1 MSRDLQNNE
10 NTSGAPSVS
19 DSSSLRSE
27 CEYAAPAT
35 GFLIVGIGASAGGLA
50 AFETF
55 FRSFPK
61 DASVSMAF
69 VLVQHLAPD
78 HKSGL
83 VELVRSYTD
92 MQVFEI
98 EESMPV
104 RPSCIYVIPPNH
116 ELAIFNGTLQLLQL
130 TEPRNHRLP
139 IDYFFSSLAHD
150 QNQLAIGLIFSGSG
164 SDGSRGV
171 CAIKNFGGMVMV
183 QSPESAEF
191 DGMPQAAIK
200 TGIVDIIS
208 PISEM
213 PGQLLAYAS
222 QINRLGPA
230 SHRSRRASETESAIQ
245 KIFMLIRAR
254 TGHDFTHYKPST
266 IDRRIERRM
275 AVNLVGSLEDYVI
288 KLQQVPAE
296 IDLLF
301 QDLLIGVTSFF
312 RDPEAFEKLEQ
323 TVLPK
328 LVLEKSS
335 VGAPLRV
342 WVCGCSTGEEAYS
355 LAILIHE
362 QLEAASALTEASIN
376 IQIFAS
382 DIDARAIATARTGL
396 YPISIKENV
405 TAKRLARYFTF
416 EAENSAYRIHKKIRD
431 MVIFSEHDVN
441 KDPPFSKLDLISC
454 RNLMIYLGG
463 ELQHKLIP
471 LFHFALQ
478 ANGFLFLGSS
488 EGIGDFEQLFSVV
501 DRHAK
506 LYRRKPDY
514 DGMPRAKWQRSTTM
528 AAFPVDVAQG
538 RIAPTTPVRTSMK
551 SVAEQAVLGLI
562 EPKAALI
569 DAKGNILYL
578 LGRTGSFL
586 EPASG
591 EPGVHNIF
599 KMAREGLRQPLST
612 TLHKVVATQRTETL
626 LNLPVRSNG
635 HFTRFNLTVSPVS
648 VDQIKNTNISEE
660 KLYVVLLAESS
671 SSHVDQSVAPASE
684 LLPATSIADH
694 LARDA
699 EQLIASLSSQLQAK
713 EEYLQSAYEEL
724 ETANE
729 ELKSSNEEMQS
740 VNEELQSTNE
750 ELETSKEE
758 LQSINEELATV
769 NTELQNKVADLSRL
783 NNDMNNLLSGS
794 GIATIFVDTKLCVLR
809 FTPSMS
815 QIINLINSDVGRP
828 VGHIVSNLV
837 GYDRLVADLQ
847 KVLDTLESQERR
859 VQSTSGLW
867 FQMRIR
873 PYRTI
878 ENVIEGVVI
887 TFVDVTEM
895 KRAEDSLEKANR
907 QLRLAAVVRDASDAI
922 TVHDLEGRII
932 GWNPSASRIYGWSE
946 EEALTLNI
954 RQRVPA
960 PLQRECM
967 AQVAKLSQ
975 AETLDPFQ
983 TQRLTKSGQ
992 VLSVRITATALLNE
1006 SGVVYAIATYERAEA
1021 SP

>member
-1 MSRDLQNNE
+1 MSGDLHDE
-10 NTSGAPSVS
+10 ETPSREPQA
-19 DSSSLRSE
+19 SSSEEPSAVNTRPT
-27 CEYAAPAT
+27 YTT
-35 GFLIVGIGASAGGLA
+35 GFPIVGIGASAGGLT

-55 FRSFPK
+55 FRSFPRGS
-61 DASVSMAF
+61 SVPMAF
-69 VLVQHLAPD
+69 VLVQHLSPD
-78 HKSGL
+78 HKSEL
-83 VELVRSYTD
+83 VELVQNYTD

-98 EESMPV
+98 EDGMPV
-104 RPSCIYVIPPNH
+104 RPNCVYVIPPNH
-116 ELAIFNGTLQLLQL
+116 ELGIFNGNLQLLQL
-130 TEPRNHRLP
+130 TEPRNHRSP
-139 IDYFFSSLAHD
+139 IDYFFSSLAQD
-150 QNQLAIGLIFSGSG
+150 QSQMAIGLIFSGSG
-164 SDGSRGV
+164 TDGSRGV
-171 CAIKNFGGMVMV
+171 CAIKSGGGMVMV

-191 DGMPQAAIK
+191 DSMPQAAIK
-200 TGIVDIIS
+200 TGVVDIIS
-208 PISEM
+208 SVDDM
-213 PGQLLAYAS
+213 PRQLLAYAL
-222 QINRLGPA
+222 QI
-230 SHRSRRASETESAIQ
+230 SRQGSSSSKSRTSEAASAIQ

-254 TGHDFTHYKPST
+254 TGHDFTYYKPST

-275 AVNLVGSLEDYVI
+275 AVNLVETLDDYVI

-296 IDLLF
+296 IDILF

-312 RDPEAFEKLEQ
+312 RDPEAFEQLERKA
-323 TVLPK
+323 LPQLISK
-328 LVLEKSS
+328 KSS
-335 VGAPLRV
+335 IGAPLRV

-355 LAILIHE
+355 IAILIHE
-362 QLEAASALTEASIN
+362 QMEAVRAPAAASMN
-376 IQIFAS
+376 VQIFAS
-382 DIDARAIATARTGL
+382 DIDARAIATARSGL
-396 YPISIKENV
+396 YTASMTENV
-405 TAKRLARYFTF
+405 TPNRLARYFNY

-471 LFHFALQ
+471 LFHFALEPD
-478 ANGFLFLGSS
+478 GFLFLGSS
-488 EGIGDFEQLFSVV
+488 EGIGDFEQLFSIV

-514 DGMPRAKWQRSTTM
+514 EGMPSAKWQRSTNM
-528 AAFPVDVAQG
+528 AVFHMDVAQA
-538 RIAPTTPVRTSMK
+538 RVAPSSPVRTTMK
-551 SVAEQAVLGLI
+551 SVAEQAVLGVI
-562 EPKAALI
+562 APKAALI

-599 KMAREGLRQPLST
+599 KMSREGLRQPLSQ
-612 TLHKVVATQRTETL
+612 TLHKVIATERTETL
-626 LNLPVRSNG
+626 FNLPIRSNG

-648 VDQIKNTNISEE
+648 AGQVNGATNSEE
-660 KLYVVLLAESS
+660 KIYIVLLVETHQGTSDQIAGTMGES
-671 SSHVDQSVAPASE
+671 
-684 LLPATSIADH
+684 LPMRSDTDNIT
-694 LARDA
+694 RDA
-699 EQLIASLSSQLQAK
+699 EALIASLSSQLQAK
-713 EEYLQSAYEEL
+713 EEYLQNAYEEL
-724 ETANE
+724 ETSNE

-794 GIATIFVDTKLCVLR
+794 GIATIFVDTKLCILR

-815 QIINLINSDVGRP
+815 QIINLIASDVGRP

-847 KVLDTLESQERR
+847 KVLETLESQERR
-859 VQSTSGLW
+859 VQSTNGSW

-873 PYRTI
+873 PYRTLD
-878 ENVIEGVVI
+878 NVIEGVVI

-895 KRAEDSLEKANR
+895 KRAEDRLEKANR
-907 QLRLAAVVRDASDAI
+907 QSRLAVVVRDAADAI
-922 TVHDLEGRII
+922 TVQDLEGRII
-932 GWNPSASRIYGWSE
+932 AWNPSASRMYGWSE

-954 RQRVPA
+954 RQRVPEI
-960 PLQRECM
+960 LQRECM
-967 AQVAKLSQ
+967 SQIAKLCQ
-975 AETLDPFQ
+975 AEILEPFQ
-983 TQRLTKSGQ
+983 TQRVTKSGQ
-992 VLSVRITATALLNE
+992 VLNVRITATALLNE
-1006 SGVVYAIATYERAEA
+1006 AGVVYAIATNERKEA
-1021 SP
+1021 SS

>member
-1 MSRDLQNNE
+1 MPLNPRNRETSAESAPLSPSSPLPSDISQADLA
-10 NTSGAPSVS
+10 SGFP
-19 DSSSLRSE
+19 
-27 CEYAAPAT
+27 
-35 GFLIVGIGASAGGLA
+35 IVGIGASAGGLA

-61 DASVSMAF
+61 SPFVPIAF
-69 VLVQHLAPD
+69 VLVQHLAPE
-78 HKSGL
+78 HKSEL
-83 VELVRSYTD
+83 VELLRHYTD
-92 MQVFEI
+92 MQVYEV
-98 EESMPV
+98 EDGMPV
-104 RPSCIYVIPPNH
+104 RPNCIYVIPPSF
-116 ELAIFNGTLQLLQL
+116 ELAIFNGVLQLLQL
-130 TEPRNHRLP
+130 TEPRSLRLP
-139 IDYFFSSLAHD
+139 IDFLFKSLAQD
-150 QNQLAIGLIFSGSG
+150 QRQLAIGLVFSGSG
-164 SDGSRGV
+164 SDGSQGI
-171 CAIKNFGGMVMV
+171 CAIKAAGGMVLV
-183 QSPESAEF
+183 QSPETAEF
-191 DGMPQAAIK
+191 DSMPQAAIR

-208 PISEM
+208 PLGEM
-213 PGQLLAYAS
+213 PEKLLAYAT
-222 QINRLGPA
+222 QISGLGQL
-230 SHRSRRASETESAIQ
+230 SNIVRTSEAESAIQ
-245 KIFMLIRAR
+245 KIFMLIRSR
-254 TGHDFTHYKPST
+254 TGHDFAHYKPST

-275 AVNLVGSLEDYVI
+275 AVNQVTSLDDYVV
-288 KLQQVPAE
+288 KLQQVPEE

-301 QDLLIGVTSFF
+301 ADLLIGVTGFF
-312 RDPEAFEKLEQ
+312 RDPEAFEQLERS
-323 TVLPK
+323 VLPQ
-328 LVLEKSS
+328 LISEKCS

-362 QLEAASALTEASIN
+362 QLEAASASAEASMN
-376 IQIFAS
+376 VQIFAS

-396 YPISIKENV
+396 YPTSISESI
-405 TAKRLARYFTF
+405 TPKRLARYFTL
-416 EAENSAYRIHKKIRD
+416 EADSSSYRIHKRIRD

-454 RNLMIYLGG
+454 RNLMIYLDA

-471 LFHFALQ
+471 LFHFALV

-488 EGIGDFEQLFSVV
+488 EGVGDFEQLFSVV

-514 DGMPRAKWQRSTTM
+514 DGMPRAKWQRSTFM
-528 AAFPVDVAQG
+528 AAYPVGVVEPHAA
-538 RIAPTTPVRTSMK
+538 RATTARPSLK

-562 EPKAALI
+562 SPTAALI
-569 DAKGNILYL
+569 DIKGNIHYL

-591 EPGVHNIF
+591 EPGAHNIF

-612 TLHKVVATQRTETL
+612 TLHKVVATQRMETL
-626 LNLPVRSNG
+626 FGLPVRSNG
-635 HFTRFNLTVSPVS
+635 HFTRFDLTVSPVS
-648 VDQIKNTNISEE
+648 ANHAIGAGNDEE
-660 KLYVVLLAESS
+660 RLYLVLLVPAAHNSAG
-671 SSHVDQSVAPASE
+671 QPAGVAGELPPAGS
-684 LLPATSIADH
+684 AADIVS
-694 LARDA
+694 RDA
-699 EQLIASLSSQLQAK
+699 EALIATLSSQLQAK
-713 EEYLQSAYEEL
+713 EEYLQNAYEEL

-794 GIATIFVDTKLCVLR
+794 GIATIFVDTKLCILR

-828 VGHIVSNLV
+828 VGHIVSNLAS
-837 GYDRLVADLQ
+837 YDRLVADVQ
-847 KVLDTLESQERR
+847 SVLETLESQERR
-859 VQSTSGLW
+859 VQTTNGKW

-895 KRAEDSLEKANR
+895 KHAEDSLEKANR
-907 QLRLAAVVRDASDAI
+907 QLRLAVVVRDASDAI
-922 TVHDLEGRII
+922 TVQDLEGRVIA
-932 GWNPSASRIYGWSE
+932 WNPSASRMYGWSE
-946 EEALTLNI
+946 EEALAMNV
-954 RQRVPA
+954 RQRVPG

-967 AQVAKLSQ
+967 AQIAMLSQ
-975 AETLDPFQ
+975 AEILEPFR
-983 TQRLTKSGQ
+983 TQRLTKNGQ
-992 VLSVRITATALLNE
+992 VLNVRVTATALLNE
-1006 SGVVYAIATYERAEA
+1006 AGVVYAIATNERVEA
-1021 SP
+1021 SQ

>member
-1 MSRDLQNNE
+1 MPRDLHNNDK
-10 NTSGAPSVS
+10 NSGPPSAADSAPLCTEGES
-19 DSSSLRSE
+19 
-27 CEYAAPAT
+27 AAPAQ
-35 GFLIVGIGASAGGLA
+35 GLLVVGIGASAGGLA

-61 DASVSMAF
+61 VASVPMAF
-69 VLVQHLAPD
+69 VLVQHLAPS
-78 HKSGL
+78 HKSEL
-83 VELVRSYTD
+83 VEIVRNYTD
-92 MQVFEI
+92 MQVFEA
-98 EESMPV
+98 EEGMPV

-116 ELAIFNGTLQLLQL
+116 ELSIHNGALHLLHL

-139 IDYFFSSLAHD
+139 IDHFFSSLALD
-150 QNQLAIGLIFSGSG
+150 QNQLAVGLIFSGSG
-164 SDGSRGV
+164 NDGSWGV
-171 CAIKNFGGMVMV
+171 CAIKNSGGMVMV

-200 TGIVDIIS
+200 TGVVDIVS
-208 PISEM
+208 PLSEM
-213 PGQLLAYAS
+213 PRQLLAYAS
-222 QINRLGPA
+222 QIGRNGPL
-230 SHRSRRASETESAIQ
+230 SDKSRTSETESAIQ

-275 AVNLVGSLEDYVI
+275 AVNLVGSLDDYVI

-328 LVLEKSS
+328 LVSEKCSI
-335 VGAPLRV
+335 GAPLRV

-362 QLEAASALTEASIN
+362 QLEASIALSEASIN
-376 IQIFAS
+376 VQIFAS

-396 YPISIKENV
+396 YPVSIKENV

-478 ANGFLFLGSS
+478 ANGFLFLGLS
-488 EGIGDFEQLFSVV
+488 EGIGDFDQLFSVI

-528 AAFPVDVAQG
+528 ATFPVGVSQA
-538 RIAPTTPVRTSMK
+538 RVSPITPVRTSMK

-586 EPASG
+586 EPVAG

-612 TLHKVVATQRTETL
+612 TLYKVVSNQRTETL
-626 LNLPVRSNG
+626 RNLPVRSNG
-635 HFTRFNLTVSPVS
+635 HFTRFDLTVGPVS
-648 VDQIKNTNISEE
+648 NDQVKNANISEE
-660 KLYVVLLAESS
+660 KLYIVLLVESS
-671 SSHVDQSVAPASE
+671 SIAADQPVAIASE
-684 LLPATSIADH
+684 SLPAISVTDN
-694 LARDA
+694 LVRDA
-699 EQLIASLSSQLQAK
+699 EDLIASLSSQLQAK

-837 GYDRLVADLQ
+837 GYDSLVADLQ
-847 KVLDTLESQERR
+847 NVLDSLESQERR
-859 VQSTSGLW
+859 VQSTNGLW

-895 KRAEDSLEKANR
+895 KRAEDSLEQANR
-907 QLRLAAVVRDASDAI
+907 QLRLAAIVRDASDAI
-922 TVHDLEGRII
+922 TVQDLEGRII

-946 EEALTLNI
+946 EEALTLNVS
-954 RQRVPA
+954 QRVPG

-967 AQVAKLSQ
+967 AQVARLSQ
-975 AETLDPFQ
+975 AEILEPFQ

-992 VLSVRITATALLNE
+992 VLNVRVTATALLNE
-1006 SGVVYAIATYERAEA
+1006 AGVVYAIATNERAEA

>member
-1 MSRDLQNNE
+1 MPREPQNDE
-10 NTSGAPSVS
+10 ISSGASTAS
-19 DSSSLRSE
+19 DHSQPNAVSE
-27 CEYAAPAT
+27 CGTPAT
-35 GFLIVGIGASAGGLA
+35 GFLIVAIGASAGGLA
-50 AFETF
+50 AFEIF

-61 DASVSMAF
+61 DTAVPMAF

-78 HKSGL
+78 RKSEL
-83 VELVRSYTD
+83 AELVSKYTD

-98 EESMPV
+98 EDGMSV
-104 RPSCIYVIPPNH
+104 RPSCVYVIPPNH

-130 TEPRNHRLP
+130 TESRSQRLP
-139 IDYFFSSLAHD
+139 IDCFFNSLAKD

-164 SDGSRGV
+164 TDGSRGV
-171 CAIKNFGGMVMV
+171 CAIKDSGGLVMV

-191 DGMPQAAIK
+191 DSMPQAAIK
-200 TGIVDIIS
+200 TGTVDIVS

-213 PGQLLAYAS
+213 PTQLLNYAS
-222 QINRLGPA
+222 QI
-230 SHRSRRASETESAIQ
+230 SRHSPPSNNVRTGDPESAIQ

-288 KLQQVPAE
+288 KLQQVPVE

-301 QDLLIGVTSFF
+301 RDLLIGVTSFF
-312 RDPEAFEKLEQ
+312 RDPDAFQKLEQ
-323 TVLPK
+323 TVLPE
-328 LVLEKSS
+328 LISDKSF
-335 VGAPLRV
+335 AEEPLRV

-362 QLEAASALTEASIN
+362 QLEAASALSEASMN
-376 IQIFAS
+376 VQIFAS
-382 DIDARAIATARTGL
+382 DIDARAIATARAGL
-396 YPISIKENV
+396 YPANIRESVPI
-405 TAKRLARYFTF
+405 KRLTRYFTF

-431 MVIFSEHDVN
+431 MVVFSEHDVN
-441 KDPPFSKLDLISC
+441 KDPPFSRLDLISC

-471 LFHFALQ
+471 LFHFALR
-478 ANGFLFLGSS
+478 ADGFLFLGSS

-514 DGMPRAKWQRSTTM
+514 EGMPRAKWQRSTTM
-528 AAFPVDVAQG
+528 ATFPGDVAKA
-538 RIAPTTPVRTSMK
+538 RIAPTTPVRMSMK

-562 EPKAALI
+562 EPKAALV
-569 DAKGNILYL
+569 DARGNILYL

-591 EPGVHNIF
+591 EPSVHNIF
-599 KMAREGLRQPLST
+599 KMAREGLRQPLSA
-612 TLHKVVATQRTETL
+612 TLHKAVATQRPETL
-626 LNLPVRSNG
+626 FNLPVRSNG
-635 HFTRFNLTVSPVS
+635 HFTRFNLTVSPVKA
-648 VDQIKNTNISEE
+648 DQIKSANLSEE
-660 KLYVVLLAESS
+660 KLYIVLLVEAS
-671 SSHVDQSVAPASE
+671 VNTTDQSIA
-684 LLPATSIADH
+684 LPGESVLVNSDADSM
-694 LARDA
+694 ARDA
-699 EQLIASLSSQLQAK
+699 EALIASLSSQLQAK

-758 LQSINEELATV
+758 LQSINEELSTV
-769 NTELQNKVADLSRL
+769 NTELQNKVSDLSRL

-794 GIATIFVDTKLCVLR
+794 GIATIFVDTKLCILR

-815 QIINLINSDVGRP
+815 QIINLISSDVGRP

-895 KRAEDSLEKANR
+895 KRAEDSLERANR
-907 QLRLAAVVRDASDAI
+907 QVRLAVVVRDASDAI
-922 TVHDLEGRII
+922 TVHDLEGRMIA
-932 GWNPSASRIYGWSE
+932 WNPSASRIYGWNE

-954 RQRVPA
+954 RQRVPVA
-960 PLQRECM
+960 LQRECM
-967 AQVAKLSQ
+967 AQIAKLSQ
-975 AETLDPFQ
+975 AEVLEPFP

-992 VLSVRITATALLNE
+992 VLNVYVTATALLNE
-1006 SGVVYAIATYERAEA
+1006 AGVVYAIATNERVER
-1021 SP
+1021 PL